1 MERLK
6 QLAFGTY
13 DLVVKTV
20 DEDGGNVN
28 TVAPYGVTLY
38 DGAGAVVATATPAH
52 QDHELRYSIPAATI
66 TKLDTYRLVWTATV
80 AASPA
85 EWTTEFEVV
94 GDHLFT
100 IAQFR
105 TTDRAFENAT
115 NYPAAAIAEI
125 RNWVEDVIE
134 GPRAANVAFVRRS
147 ARVTT
152 DGTGRA
158 ALMLPNLEIDSVYS
172 LTVAGTAWTSEQIA
186 TLTADDGVIYL
197 EADSPISVWPSGR
210 KNITLHYVH
219 GRSRPPGPITRAAL
233 MLAKE
238 YAVKSDVPGR
248 ATATSIGDQ
257 LFRLTIAGRDGV
269 TGLPDVDAAIAQFG
283 RITYTV
289 G

>member
-1 MERLK
+1 MQRLK
-6 QLAFGTY
+6 QIAFGTY

-20 DEDGGNVN
+20 DEDGSNVAA
-28 TVAPYGVTLY
+28 VAPYGVTLY
-38 DGAGAVVATATPAH
+38 DGAGAVVATATPTH
-52 QDHELRYSIPAATI
+52 QDHELRYSIPAATV

-80 AASPA
+80 SGVPAS
-85 EWTTEFEVV
+85 WTSEFEVV
-94 GDHLFT
+94 GDYLFT

-105 TTDRAFENAT
+105 DTDRAFENTT
-115 NYPAAAIAEI
+115 NYPTAAIAEI

-134 GPRAANVAFVRRS
+134 GPRAANVAFVQRS
-147 ARVTT
+147 TRVTT
-152 DGTGRA
+152 DGTGRS
-158 ALMLPNLEIDSVYS
+158 ALMLPDLEIDRVYS
-172 LTVAGTAWTSEQIA
+172 LTVAGTVWTSEQIG
-186 TLTADDGVIYL
+186 TLTADDGVLYL

-210 KNITLHYVH
+210 KNITVHYVH